1 MSEYVIT
8 VKHNASDE
16 PYLSAIVEDVD
27 GGKAVKRIVQNSNVS
42 DVVNAEHIKSFLAY
56 INNSTI
62 EELPPLDDFIKNGV
76 IVVPAQGKIGDN
88 YITELD
94 F

>member
-27 GGKAVKRIVQNSNVS
+27 GGKVVKRIVQNSNIS
-42 DVVNAEHIKSFLAY
+42 DVINAEHIKRFLAY

-62 EELPPLDDFIKNGV
+62 EQLPSLDYFIKNSV
-76 IVVPAQGKIGDN
+76 IVIPAQGKIGDN